1 VENPYQSPATVVED
15 ASAQDGPFEERM
27 LASRLSR
34 LGAAFIDGLVM
45 MAPVFLVFFAAGT
58 SLIPMSVEDAE
69 NISQRTWLFET
80 LTSIATVGVFL
91 AINGYWLAT
100 QGQTVGKKLAGI
112 KIVSRENTLVP
123 FGRLIIR
130 RYLLFWIAALIPF
143 VNFLGLINV
152 LFIFRKNRRCL
163 HDDLADTM
171 VVRA

>member
-27 LASRLSR
+27 LASRWSR
-34 LGAAFIDGLVM
+34 LGASIVDSLVM
-45 MAPVFLVFFAAGT
+45 MVPVFLIYFAAGT
-58 SLIPMSVEDAE
+58 SLIPMSVADVE

-80 LTSIATVGVFL
+80 LASIVSIGVYL

-100 QGQTVGKKLAGI
+100 KGQTVGKKLVGI

-123 FGRLIIR
+123 LGKIIGLR
-130 RYLLFWIAALIPF
+130 CLPFWIASMIPF
-143 VNFLGLINV
+143 VKIISFIDV
-152 LFIFRKNRRCL
+152 LFIFRENRRCL